1 MLLFPVLKDLL
12 KYDITLTQTWNTKT
26 QKIHR
31 ESSNKIKAPQNTIND
46 LFQKTFI
53 IYPLILYQTKRYVL
67 WTKVQILYLKYLKLI
82 YGNKERQK
90 LEKRKTQY
98 ALQKWTKR
106 KCPNDTSMY
115 SASKICDF
123 SELEDQLISIN

>member
-1 MLLFPVLKDLL
+1 MSLFPVLKDLL
-12 KYDITLTQTWNTKT
+12 KYDITLTQPSNTKT

-82 YGNKERQK
+82 YDNKERQK
-90 LEKRKTQY
+90 LEKRKT
-98 ALQKWTKR
+98 
-106 KCPNDTSMY
+106 
-115 SASKICDF
+115 
-123 SELEDQLISIN
+123 